1 MYRQTGLHTITD
13 INDNTGT
20 YDGFDW
26 YISNLMLTIPRDT
39 GTPVDTLIIVNII
52 DGLNERAFTFDY
64 SLEAGQG
71 KFDMEDFYDMILL
84 RPEFAGST
92 PI

>member
-13 INDNTGT
+13 DYGNSAT

-26 YISNLMLTIPRDT
+26 YIKNLMMTIPRDT
-39 GTPVDTLIIVNII
+39 GTPVDTIVLVSII
-52 DGLNERAFTFDY
+52 DGFNERGFSFDY